1 MKELSE
7 NIQKAI
13 DDIECKLIANKDEIN
28 NCIKTKKIPNLSEI
42 NKNIF
47 ETL

>member
-13 DDIECKLIANKDEIN
+13 DEIECKLIASKDEIN
-28 NCIKTKKIPNLSEI
+28 NCIMTKKIPNLSEI
-42 NKNIF
+42 NTKIF